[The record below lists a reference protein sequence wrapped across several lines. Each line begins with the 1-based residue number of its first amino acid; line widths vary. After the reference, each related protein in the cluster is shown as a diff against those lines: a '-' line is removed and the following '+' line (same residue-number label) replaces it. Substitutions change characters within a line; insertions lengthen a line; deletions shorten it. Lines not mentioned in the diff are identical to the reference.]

1 MQKYILCILVLVLNV
16 TIGFGTKV
24 GAETKEDYFNS
35 GIAYYELG
43 KHQQAIKDFNQA
55 IRLDPKFAEAY
66 NNRGIAYGKG
76 KGQYGQAI
84 ADYTKAIEL
93 NPKYADA
100 FYNRGIG
107 YINLGKK
114 DRACDDWRKACE
126 LGDCDILNWAKKE
139 GVCQ

>member
-1 MQKYILCILVLVLNV
+1 MRKYILCILVLALIV
-16 TIGFGTKV
+16 TISFGTKV

-43 KHQQAIKDFNQA
+43 EYQQAIKDFNQA

-66 NNRGIAYGKG
+66 NNRGSAYYG
-76 KGQYGQAI
+76 KGQYDEAI

-93 NPKYADA
+93 NPKYDKA
-100 FYNRGIG
+100 YNNRGTG

-126 LGDCDILNWAKKE
+126 LGFCKGLNWAKKE
-139 GVCQ
+139 GICQ